1 MSNDETAPEAAAQL
15 PAAGP
20 APAAPEWIREGLVR
34 ADKEVRS
41 LLTQHPILSL
51 ACAVGAGYLI
61 ARLLRSRS

>member
-1 MSNDETAPEAAAQL
+1 MSNDETAPEAPAQL
-15 PAAGP
+15 PAP
-20 APAAPEWIREGLVR
+20 PEWVREGLAR
-34 ADKEVRS
+34 ADQEVRS